1 MLVLDEEQ
9 TRAALPWPELIEAIA
24 RMFQSE
30 CVMPVRHHHE
40 MDVPDEESATLLLML
55 TWVPG
60 RYAGVKTVSV
70 FPGNVRRGL
79 LKRSSEPIFF
89 PPALPAKCLLQST
102 AAS

>member
-40 MDVPDEESATLLLML
+40 MEVPDEESATLLLMPA
-55 TWVPG
+55 WVPG

-70 FPGNVRRGL
+70 FQAICGGACR
-79 LKRSSEPIFF
+79 RSSEPIFF
-89 PPALPAKCLLQST
+89 LPAPLGKCLLQST